1 MKVTVQV
8 PDEIINDLKAQAK
21 AERKSVS
28 SLVAHCIDYYVNEKK
43 KKSAIKGFVKMAGK
57 TKVDENALKTLEKW
71 RAGK

>member
-21 AERKSVS
+21 AEGKSVS
-28 SLVAHCIDYYVNEKK
+28 SLVGSCIEYYVREKN

-57 TKVDENALKTLEKW
+57 TKVDENAIETLESW
-71 RAGK
+71 RAEK

>member
-8 PDEIINDLKAQAK
+8 PDEIISDLKAQAK

-28 SLVAHCIDYYVNEKK
+28 ALVGSCIEYYVSEKK

-57 TKVDENALKTLEKW
+57 TQVDENAIETLESW
-71 RAGK
+71 RAEK

>member
-28 SLVAHCIDYYVNEKK
+28 SLVGSCIEYYVNEKK

-57 TKVDENALKTLEKW
+57 TKVEETALETLESW
-71 RAGK
+71 RAEK